1 MRGGAVRGIVAHKKG
16 YRYVGIDIR
25 QEQIDANIAQC
36 QTLLP
41 ENNQPEY
48 IVGNSDLVL
57 DSIKT
62 EFDFIFSCPP
72 YADLEVYSDLEGDIS
87 NMKYD
92 SFLIAYESIINKS
105 CALLKTGQ
113 FACFVVSEVRD
124 KHGYYYGFV
133 ADTIKIFQRSGLK
146 FYNDAVLLNVVGAS
160 AVRCSRIMGTKKL
173 TKVHQ
178 NVLVFKKI

>member
-1 MRGGAVRGIVAHKKG
+1 MRGGVVRGIVAHKKG

-41 ENNQPEY
+41 EDNQPEY

-133 ADTIKIFQRSGLK
+133 ADTIKIFQRAGLK
-146 FYNDAVLLNVVGAS
+146 FYNDAVLLTS
-160 AVRCSRIMGTKKL
+160 AGTAAFIANSCFKNKKL
-173 TKVHQ
+173 VRVHQ